1 MITARDYTEDILGRM
16 IDYQNIAESWALS
29 KMEGDENDYEAQQE
43 AIFALENERWLTD
56 RNNEREDMEL
66 IALLREAADRLEARY
81 K

>member
-16 IDYQNIAESWALS
+16 IDYQNIAESWAIS
-29 KMEGDENDYEAQQE
+29 KMENDENDYEAQQE
-43 AIFALENERWLTD
+43 TIFALENERWLTD
-56 RNNEREDMEL
+56 RSNEREDMEL

>member
-29 KMEGDENDYEAQQE
+29 KMEDDENDYEAQQE
-43 AIFALENERWLTD
+43 TIFALENERWLTD
-56 RNNEREDMEL
+56 RSNEREDMEL

>member
-29 KMEGDENDYEAQQE
+29 KMDNDENDYEMQQE
-43 AIFALENERWLTD
+43 TIFALENERWLTD
-56 RNNEREDMEL
+56 RSNEREDMEL